1 MATENSSFTT
11 EENEEESSS
20 VLGTKNFWDQ
30 QYVTELENFKDHGDI
45 GEIWFGKKVMDSIV
59 KWTTDKFEKNINIL
73 DLGCGN
79 GVLLIQLAQK
89 GFENLVGVDY
99 SESAIIL
106 ANTIA
111 ESRQAKISYK
121 TMDVLSEGAVGSEDH
136 GKYNLLLDKGTFD
149 AISLMEDFGSA
160 VRERYLKATSSL
172 LKEDGLFLM
181 ATCNWT
187 IDEIVQHMAAY
198 YSRTE
203 VIPTPSMQFGGQQGN
218 KVSVVVFRKNS

>member
-1 MATENSSFTT
+1 METENSLLQT
-11 EENEEESSS
+11 EENEEESLS

-99 SESAIIL
+99 SESAIVL
-106 ANTIA
+106 ANAIA
-111 ESRQAKISYK
+111 ESRQANISYK
-121 TMDVLSEGAVGSEDH
+121 TIDVLSEGAVDSEDH

-160 VRERYLKATSSL
+160 VCERYLKATSSM

-187 IDEIVQHMAAY
+187 IDEIVQHMATY